1 MCKQQE
7 GKRPSV
13 KVALKLSFEGQ
24 GASREAELGSES
36 GPSGLKEQQM
46 QISWGREVAWPPQ
59 ELKERP
65 A

>member
-1 MCKQQE
+1 M
-7 GKRPSV
+7 

-46 QISWGREVAWPPQ
+46 QISWGREGLGLSGIA
-59 ELKERP
+59 EGP